1 MSELTSQLRAPLP
14 ESPYRV
20 RGSLYL
26 GTRSYF
32 EANVPGGYAA
42 LLAALRPPL
51 RAFMEQS
58 FRPRDFYEVMVAPE
72 LIDVEARVCGLSMLR
87 YLDRR
92 THWQAQRDLSGLAT
106 LVLRLS
112 PPSFF
117 VSRMAAVM
125 ADTFNFGAPQV
136 HVVGDRHLR
145 VEVRGVPQR
154 LCAWLE
160 HSLCVYGQAA
170 VLASGRKGV
179 EVRALPPAH
188 SPLGSTMQLYV
199 ELRWA
204 PREPK
209 R

>member
-1 MSELTSQLRAPLP
+1 MTELVSTREPLA

-32 EANVPGGYAA
+32 EANVPGGFAA
-42 LLAALRPPL
+42 LLEALRPPL
-51 RAFMEQS
+51 RAFMMQDFAARE
-58 FRPRDFYEVMVAPE
+58 FYEVMVAPE
-72 LIDVEARVCGLSMLR
+72 LIDVEARVCGLSILR

-117 VSRMAAVM
+117 MARLAAVM
-125 ADTFNFGAPQV
+125 TDTFNFGAPEV
-136 HVVGDRHLR
+136 HTVGHRHLR

-188 SPLGSTMQLYV
+188 SPQGSTVQLYV
-199 ELRWA
+199 DMRWGA
-204 PREPK
+204 
-209 R
+209 

>member
-1 MSELTSQLRAPLP
+1 MTELTTTRKEPLP

-51 RAFMEQS
+51 RAFMEQN
-58 FRPRDFYEVMVAPE
+58 FRPREFYEVMVAPE
-72 LIDVEARVCGLSMLR
+72 LIDVEAKVCGLSILR

-125 ADTFNFGAPQV
+125 TDTFNFGSPAV
-136 HVVGDRHLR
+136 HMVGHHHLR
-145 VEVRGVPQR
+145 VQIDGVPQR

-160 HSLCVYGQAA
+160 HSVCVYGQAT

-179 EVRALPPAH
+179 EVRALPPSHA
-188 SPLGSTMQLYV
+188 PLGSTVQLLV
-199 ELRWA
+199 DVRWSS
-204 PREPK
+204 K
-209 R
+209 NS

>member
-1 MSELTSQLRAPLP
+1 MTELATARQDLP

-58 FRPRDFYEVMVAPE
+58 FRAREFYEVMVAPE
-72 LIDVEARVCGLSMLR
+72 LIDVEARVCGLSILR

-125 ADTFNFGAPQV
+125 TDTFNFGSPAV
-136 HVVGDRHLR
+136 RMVGNHHLR
-145 VEVRGVPQR
+145 VQIQGVPQR

-160 HSLCVYGQAA
+160 HSVCVYGQAA

-179 EVRALPPAH
+179 EVRALPPSH
-188 SPLGSTMQLYV
+188 SPQGSTV
-199 ELRWA
+199 ELHVDVRWSS
-204 PREPK
+204 K
-209 R
+209 NG